1 MQGDQSMGL
10 IIPRSW
16 LPSDAG
22 SSSMVSDSVLELL
35 TTSALALEEPVLSAA
50 GTESTLAKSTLL
62 VKPMPPPPPRT
73 LTWGSGAGATPVD
86 MALSEPR
93 CLAHAILRA
102 PAGQPTLVVR

>member
-50 GTESTLAKSTLL
+50 GTERTFAKSTLL
-62 VKPMPPPPPRT
+62 VKPMPPPRT

-86 MALSEPR
+86 MAMPELRSL
-93 CLAHAILRA
+93 LAHAILRA